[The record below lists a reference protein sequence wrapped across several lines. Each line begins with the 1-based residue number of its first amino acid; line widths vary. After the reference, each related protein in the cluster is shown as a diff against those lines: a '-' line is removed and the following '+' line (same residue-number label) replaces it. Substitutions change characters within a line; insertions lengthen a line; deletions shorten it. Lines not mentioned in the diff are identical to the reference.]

1 MESVN
6 KSFDVNEV
14 FSGVEKSLEKYDSV
28 DSGNIFEDIKLHK
41 ALSVEVVSGLTDI
54 LKNVLSKLESE

>member
-14 FSGVEKSLEKYDSV
+14 FAGVEKSLEKYNSV
-28 DSGNIFEDIKLHK
+28 DSGNIFEDLKLYR
-41 ALSVEVVSGLTDI
+41 ALSVEVISSLTEV
-54 LKNVLSKLESE
+54 LKSVLSKF